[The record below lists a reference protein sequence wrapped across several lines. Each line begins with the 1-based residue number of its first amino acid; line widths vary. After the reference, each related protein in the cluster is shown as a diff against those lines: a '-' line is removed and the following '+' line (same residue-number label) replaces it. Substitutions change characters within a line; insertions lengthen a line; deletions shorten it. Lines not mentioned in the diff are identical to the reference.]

1 MATDGWRDHVESK
14 VNGLELPQFRELVLD
29 TWRHRGFG
37 VAQRY
42 AGEGADFVA
51 VRREGTDT
59 EPETEIVAVADHGD
73 AETVRALA
81 EAAEETEE
89 SEVTPVAVAR
99 RFSPDASET
108 ARDLGVETVDA
119 DRLADLIYRGEYYWT
134 LYRWVALSEAEEP
147 RTVRSGEAPLRRGGK
162 SEGKVVVGRKAADR
176 VGVSG
181 GDVVRLG
188 GEAAG
193 VAEKGGLLESDRD
206 YVTVGDGYEDAL
218 EADEGERV
226 TVEVLDAGEARR
238 VYVLSEPRME
248 ESLAAEVWKG
258 YAPYSGMELS
268 QPYGDAGNEDGEVLT
283 MALEVLPHD
292 YCYVSEETDVVV
304 EGYAGARR
312 TFE

>member
-14 VNGLELPQFRELVLD
+14 VNGLELPYLRELALD

-51 VRREGTDT
+51 VRREGADT
-59 EPETEIVAVADHGD
+59 EPETEMVAVSDHGD
-73 AETVRALA
+73 TETVRALA

-99 RFSPDASET
+99 RFSPDASEK
-108 ARDLGVETVDA
+108 ARELGVETVDGES
-119 DRLADLIYRGEYYWT
+119 LADLLHRGEYYWT

-147 RTVRSGEAPLRRGGK
+147 ETVRSGEAPLRRDGKLGGT
-162 SEGKVVVGRKAADR
+162 VVVGRKAANR
-176 VGVSG
+176 VGVTG

-193 VAEKGGLLESDRD
+193 VAEKGGLLETDRN

-218 EADEGERV
+218 EPQEDEKV

-238 VYVLSEPRME
+238 VYVLSEPRMD
-248 ESLAAEVWKG
+248 SGLAAEVWEG

-268 QPYGDAGNEDGEVLT
+268 QPYGDDGDEEVLT

-312 TFE
+312 IFE